1 MSFAVTM
8 NLLKKTFSE
17 RNLVVILF
25 TLVLVTFSLAQRE
38 SRKLDKIYMGFKI
51 NTASPYVSSE
61 LRKPVTVNLSVKTAD

>member
-1 MSFAVTM
+1 MK
-8 NLLKKTFSE
+8 LIKKTFSE

-25 TLVLVTFSLAQRE
+25 ILVLVTFSLAQRE

-61 LRKPVTVNLSVKTAD
+61 IQKPVKANTLTRAIQLVN